1 MDEWVLMSPAFAK
14 AGATIM
20 YKEEVLQQYV
30 GKEGC
35 TVVSD
40 DPVVVVTYNS
50 MLARRAAL

>member
-1 MDEWVLMSPAFAK
+1 MSPAFAK